1 MANCQSKGF
10 TYAGLQYGKQCYC
23 SNSLQNANMVTS
35 GCSTPCAGDK
45 NIMCGGN
52 YRMNIYQLTSTS
64 TSAAPAGTTP
74 AVGGGG
80 GSQATVTFTA
90 TVTVTQTVNTC
101 AAISTGAAKMAKRH
115 FGKFEGRKYPLPKHL
130 GRD

>member
-1 MANCQSKGF
+1 
-10 TYAGLQYGKQCYC
+10 
-23 SNSLQNANMVTS
+23 MVTS

-45 NIMCGGN
+45 SIMCGGN

-64 TSAAPAGTTP
+64 TSSAPAGTTP

-80 GSQATVTFTA
+80 GGQATVTVTATATA
-90 TVTVTQTVNTC
+90 TVTVTQTINTC
-101 AAISTGAAKMAKRH
+101 AATSTGAAKMAKRH